1 MDQEGARAAL
11 QHYFD
16 RAAAGDQDGAHEVYR
31 EDAVLE
37 FPQSGERFDGVAN
50 FREWRRGYPA
60 KVDVELRRVRGGGD
74 AWAAEVAI
82 RYDGG
87 PWNYGVSILEFRGD
101 KIARETI
108 YYAEAFEPPEWRARW
123 RSAPARPTAAAG

>member
-1 MDQEGARAAL
+1 MDQDGARAAL
-11 QHYFD
+11 QLYFD
-16 RAAAGDQDGAHEVYR
+16 RAAAGDEDGAHEVYR

-37 FPQSGERFDGVAN
+37 FPQSGERFEGVAN

-60 KVDVELRRVRGGGD
+60 KVDLELRRVRGGGD
-74 AWAAEVAI
+74 AWTAEVAV

-87 PWNYGVSILEFRGD
+87 PWNYGVSILEFDGD

-108 YYAEAFEPPEWRARW
+108 YYAEPFEAPEWRARW
-123 RSAPARPTAAAG
+123 RAAPARPTADPG